1 MAAASSQPGSRRAG
15 RGRLL
20 RRAATTAA
28 LTAVAA
34 PSLVLGGGTGSAT
47 TGDSYVLPPSQYVL
61 PMTVIK
67 PYVGSYRI
75 AKVAKASRLYAANV
89 FIGQNSYHDMYGG
102 GVFYGYDS
110 TGAQEDWTNVLYGF
124 HLVPPA
130 GGHAVT
136 PWTTARQAKRDELI
150 VSLYGWGSPSLGTM
164 WLHRK
169 ANGDLSGS
177 IRLRNQTRRYPISF
191 QKISNHS

>member
-1 MAAASSQPGSRRAG
+1 MAASSHPGGGRPG

-20 RRAATTAA
+20 RRAAVAAA
-28 LTAVAA
+28 LTAVAV
-34 PSLVLGGGTGSAT
+34 PSLVLAAGTGSAT

-75 AKVAKASRLYAANV
+75 ATVAKASKLYGANI
-89 FIGQNSYHDMYGG
+89 FIGHNSYRDMYGG

-110 TGAQEDWTNVLYGF
+110 TGSQEDWTNILYGF
-124 HLVPPA
+124 HLVPPP
-130 GGHAVT
+130 GGHPVT
-136 PWTTARQAKRDELI
+136 PWTTAAQAKGDELV

-169 ANGDLSGS
+169 PGGDLSGT
-177 IRLRNQTRRYPISF
+177 IRLRNQTRRYPVSF
-191 QKISNHS
+191 HKISNHD